1 MDNELI
7 KQIENFLQLLPQPI
21 KKVVYDPEV
30 LKKLD
35 ELPRENLNE
44 FGFDPFGYNPDILRK
59 ILPFVLF
66 LYRVYFRV
74 EVHDIDRVPLKN
86 VVLVANHAGQLPF
99 DGFVVAASMFIDA
112 PKPRIVRS
120 MVERWVPTLP
130 FISWFMARTGQV
142 VGDPDNFVRLL
153 RRGETILDF
162 PEGVRGISKT
172 FKDRY
177 RLAEFGQGFMR
188 LALATNA
195 TIVPVGVVG
204 SEETIISLHNS
215 KTLARLFGAPSFPI
229 TPFFPWLGPLG
240 LLPLP
245 VKIRLYYGK
254 PMKFEGDPDEDDEK
268 IMLKVKKVRSALRSL
283 IQRGLNERK
292 HIFW

>member
-153 RRGETILDF
+153 KRGETILDF
-162 PEGVRGISKT
+162 PEGVRGIAKT

-254 PMKFEGDPDEDDEK
+254 PIKFKGDPDEDDEK

>member
-21 KKVVYDPEV
+21 KKAVYDPEV
-30 LKKLD
+30 LQKLN

-162 PEGVRGISKT
+162 PEGVRGIAKT

-254 PMKFEGDPDEDDEK
+254 PMRFEGDPDEDDEK